1 MTVVVV
7 VIVVVGYR
15 LLWWCWRSGLLGQGR
30 VLRRSDRDTTIA
42 SDIRQHSPRNNNAFC
57 TVYRGKKRILLIV
70 GILSII
76 AFVSNSAHSLGK
88 CASLRTIRGYTGDRV
103 SLCANG
109 MSVRNRLPSH
119 LFVAKSLSRFMGDT
133 FYFEDMMTIPHLDW
147 RTAVLE
153 SRQCLDLQANAVRMQ
168 QTQQSEQQQ
177 CTAIHDEAVS
187 IGPNPEKWDTSNI
200 ATTRGDMKDDFSL
213 PAFRVSNEL
222 QHPNTIEQ
230 SALITQQLNE
240 CHIDSSSHM
249 LLEAL
254 DSSSSTSLEL
264 VRDTTHGVDIAIV
277 LSASNFAERNVYHIL
292 HMESGLWCL
301 FLALQNAAE
310 SLGKGRATPTIHLIL
325 PMQWSNPT
333 GTAVARALASA
344 HGAELLIFEQ
354 NSTFI
359 EQQLYLKLYHVHGPF
374 FGGVSD
380 LLRAGTI
387 GFNWPLWD
395 SFKFEM
401 HRLASPFGVM
411 YSETVRRGNKIQ
423 LLKQQL
429 DVTNSSPMSGVE
441 DTGHVLIV
449 QRRGDRRLV
458 GSRNGSFVE
467 VVDAICNLGIPVKV
481 IEFEDLSA
489 EQQIQSAQSANV
501 LVAAHG
507 AALSHAAW
515 MKPGGAIVE
524 VLMRQGFVEFGDY
537 HKADYANLARFF
549 GLKYVYYDPL
559 ELLPKEDLISSKL
572 IVVDTDEL
580 ARVVFCLYRSTV
592 QT

>member
-1 MTVVVV
+1 M
-7 VIVVVGYR
+7 
-15 LLWWCWRSGLLGQGR
+15 
-30 VLRRSDRDTTIA
+30 
-42 SDIRQHSPRNNNAFC
+42 
-57 TVYRGKKRILLIV
+57 
-70 GILSII
+70 
-76 AFVSNSAHSLGK
+76 
-88 CASLRTIRGYTGDRV
+88 
-103 SLCANG
+103 
-109 MSVRNRLPSH
+109 
-119 LFVAKSLSRFMGDT
+119 
-133 FYFEDMMTIPHLDW
+133 
-147 RTAVLE
+147 
-153 SRQCLDLQANAVRMQ
+153 
-168 QTQQSEQQQ
+168 
-177 CTAIHDEAVS
+177 
-187 IGPNPEKWDTSNI
+187 
-200 ATTRGDMKDDFSL
+200 
-213 PAFRVSNEL
+213 
-222 QHPNTIEQ
+222 
-230 SALITQQLNE
+230 
-240 CHIDSSSHM
+240 
-249 LLEAL
+249 
-254 DSSSSTSLEL
+254 
-264 VRDTTHGVDIAIV
+264 
-277 LSASNFAERNVYHIL
+277 
-292 HMESGLWCL
+292 
-301 FLALQNAAE
+301 
-310 SLGKGRATPTIHLIL
+310 
-325 PMQWSNPT
+325 
-333 GTAVARALASA
+333 
-344 HGAELLIFEQ
+344 LIFEQ

-423 LLKQQL
+423 LLKQHL
-429 DVTNSSPMSGVE
+429 DVTNSSPLSGVE

-572 IVVDTDEL
+572 IVVDADEL
-580 ARVVFCLYRSTV
+580 AWVVFCLYRNTV